1 VRVFVIVVGC
11 ALWCGCGDS
20 RNNEPARDAREAP
33 DASATPDAAEPDAA
47 VRPDAGG
54 SPEAGPPPA
63 CEVAAPT
70 VCPDPMPRYAD
81 VSPIFAARCTSC
93 HNGSDGM
100 WPLSTYQHVADWYG
114 EIRAQM
120 LACTMPPLD
129 SGQTM
134 PTAERRA
141 ILDWIRCGFPR

>member
-1 VRVFVIVVGC
+1 MWC
-11 ALWCGCGDS
+11 ACSESPD
-20 RNNEPARDAREAP
+20 RTPVRDAGERG
-33 DASATPDAAEPDAA
+33 DAGASGDAEQPFDAAADAEREDAA
-47 VRPDAGG
+47 RLEDAAAPPD
-54 SPEAGPPPA
+54 SGPPPA
-63 CEVAAPT
+63 CEVVAPT
-70 VCPDPMPRYAD
+70 VCPDPMPRYDD

-120 LACTMPPLD
+120 LACTMPPPD

-134 PTAERRA
+134 PLEERLEL
-141 ILDWIRCGFPR
+141 LDWIRCGFPR